1 MSIAEPHSESSSN
14 GHSSAASALSSAA
27 LRQLFI
33 YFGAAIAGC
42 TLLMFA
48 LHYLASAF
56 SSGSTTAIA
65 VDPENNSISIYL
77 KEEPPS
83 LNSTITTDSVSGM
96 VLNHVMEGLLRMSVD
111 DKLEAGI
118 AERWEVTPTHATFWL
133 RDNALWSDGQ
143 PITAADF
150 IFSWTTALRPE
161 TASEYAFLLYS
172 IKNGRAVNEGT
183 MPAEALGVS
192 APDPHTLVVELEQPM
207 AFFDKTVVFPTFFPI
222 REDFYNATNGRFG
235 ADAHE
240 LLFSGPFKLTSWVH
254 GSSLLFE
261 KNPNY
266 WDKERIKLDQINVAY
281 ITQDANAAINF
292 FKDGKVAFTTLG
304 AENLIEAQRQGWP
317 IKRNQDGTLFF
328 LEFNHRDERLTR
340 NWNLRRAM
348 QLVLDMDELVYKV
361 TKLPGFKPG
370 VSIFP
375 EWLMGTNAPLR
386 EEYPP
391 PQLRLDTAKARE
403 HLALAKEELG
413 LDEWPPIVL
422 LTSDSPVSNIQSEWV
437 QEALKSKL
445 GLTIKIDKQIFK
457 QRLAKMTAGEFDIL
471 LAGWG
476 PDYNDPLTF
485 GDLFASWNLNNRG
498 RYMSDENDRL
508 VREAQ
513 GSTDTKTRMDA
524 FGKIQHVLF
533 DDVALLPMFERGVT
547 YAVHPQL
554 KGLKRRVIGADT
566 DYTNAYIDTG
576 AGGQ

>member
-1 MSIAEPHSESSSN
+1 
-14 GHSSAASALSSAA
+14 
-27 LRQLFI
+27 
-33 YFGAAIAGC
+33 
-42 TLLMFA
+42 MFA

-56 SSGSTTAIA
+56 SSGSTDAIA
-65 VDPENNSISIYL
+65 IDVENNSITTYL

-83 LNSTITTDSVSGM
+83 LNSTITTDAVSGM
-96 VLNHVMEGLLRMSVD
+96 VLSHVMEGLLRMSVD
-111 DKLEAGI
+111 DKLEAGL

-133 RDNALWSDGQ
+133 RENALWSDGQ

-150 IFSWTTALRPE
+150 IFSWKTALRPE

-183 MPAEALGVS
+183 LPVDALGVS
-192 APDPHTLVVELEQPM
+192 APDPRTLVVELEQPM
-207 AFFDKTVVFPTFFPI
+207 AFFDKTVVFPTFLPI

-240 LLFSGPFKLTSWVH
+240 LLFSGPFTLESWVH
-254 GSSLLFE
+254 GSSLLLK

-266 WDKERIKLDQINVAY
+266 WDKDRIKLDQINFAY

-304 AENLIEAQRQGWP
+304 AENLTEAQRQGWP

-328 LEFNHRDERLTR
+328 LEFNHRDNRLTR
-340 NWNLRRAM
+340 NLNLRRAM

-361 TKLPGFKPG
+361 TKLPGYKPG

-375 EWLMGTNAPLR
+375 EWLMGTNTWLR

-391 PQLRLDTAKARE
+391 PQLRLDTEKALE
-403 HLALAKEELG
+403 HLALAKQELG
-413 LDEWPPIVL
+413 LEEWPPIVL

-437 QEALKSKL
+437 QEVLKSKL

-457 QRLAKMTAGEFDIL
+457 QRLAKMTAGDFDIL

-498 RYMSDENDRL
+498 RYVSEKNDEF
-508 VREAQ
+508 VRQAQ

-524 FGKIQHVLF
+524 FGQIQQVLF
-533 DDVALLPMFERGVT
+533 DEVALLPMFERGVT

-554 KGLKRRVIGADT
+554 KGLKRRVIGAQT
-566 DYTNAYIDTG
+566 DYTNAYIDTSS
-576 AGGQ
+576 GGQ